1 MATPRLTF
9 LWPFLFRPVTAAV
22 KQQTTRSARRGVQ
35 TTTRRRQQAVT
46 QRYGTANEP
55 PPHLTAGRSGL
66 PATVKDSAG
75 NQKETKALTKTNGN
89 GKTGRPKKE
98 KVAKEVPKDKPE
110 EEEVPVVN
118 SSVVEA
124 QASNEASNPGQD
136 TSAASSEI
144 LAEVLDGAESTPI
157 TPAPQS
163 PQLPSEKPLET
174 VLNMPSSDKNG
185 TAQAPMHQ
193 QTATSKSV
201 GDSKPPHISA
211 PLYVHH
217 FDTYGLV
224 KRLEEGGWN
233 QESAITTMKAVRLIL
248 AENMDLARAALVSKS
263 NVENETY
270 LFRAACSE
278 LRTEINTKRKAEA
291 ERSRTDR
298 SQLQHEVDILG
309 QRLTQEGGT
318 LKDDLKGMFDD
329 RKMAI
334 RNEQRSM
341 ESKVRCRP
349 MHNLGSMLTN
359 IRSKNSTTASP

>member
-1 MATPRLTF
+1 
-9 LWPFLFRPVTAAV
+9 
-22 KQQTTRSARRGVQ
+22 
-35 TTTRRRQQAVT
+35 
-46 QRYGTANEP
+46 
-55 PPHLTAGRSGL
+55 
-66 PATVKDSAG
+66 VKDSTG

-89 GKTGRPKKE
+89 GKPGRPKKE
-98 KVAKEVPKDKPE
+98 KVVKEAAKDEPE
-110 EEEVPVVN
+110 EQETPIVDNPT
-118 SSVVEA
+118 VEA
-124 QASNEASNPGQD
+124 QATNEASNPAQE
-136 TSAASSEI
+136 SATTSSEI
-144 LAEVLDGAESTPI
+144 LAEVLDGAESTPV
-157 TPAPQS
+157 TPAPLS

-193 QTATSKSV
+193 QAATSKTV
-201 GDSKPPHISA
+201 GDNKPPHISA
-211 PLYVHH
+211 PMYVHH

-341 ESKVRCRP
+341 ESKVRDSIDQQLQ
-349 MHNLGSMLTN
+349 NMLIN
-359 IRSKNSTTASP
+359 PRSKNSTTASP

>member
-1 MATPRLTF
+1 
-9 LWPFLFRPVTAAV
+9 
-22 KQQTTRSARRGVQ
+22 
-35 TTTRRRQQAVT
+35 
-46 QRYGTANEP
+46 
-55 PPHLTAGRSGL
+55 L
-66 PATVKDSAG
+66 PATVKDAAG
-75 NQKETKALTKTNGN
+75 NQNETKALTKTNGN
-89 GKTGRPKKE
+89 GKAGRPKKE
-98 KVAKEVPKDKPE
+98 KVAKEVPKDEPQEVE
-110 EEEVPVVN
+110 EQ
-118 SSVVEA
+118 VVEKL
-124 QASNEASNPGQD
+124 
-136 TSAASSEI
+136 ASSEDSK
-144 LAEVLDGAESTPI
+144 AERDAAAAAAEIQAEIIDGSESSPVP
-157 TPAPQS
+157 PAPQS
-163 PQLPSEKPLET
+163 PQLPAENALET
-174 VLNMPSSDKNG
+174 VLNMPSSDKDG
-185 TAQAPMHQ
+185 KAQAPMFQ
-193 QTATSKSV
+193 QPATSTTSKSI
-201 GDSKPPHISA
+201 GDNTPPHISA

-278 LRTEINTKRKAEA
+278 LLTEINTKRKAEA

-298 SQLQHEVDILG
+298 AQLQHEVDILG

-341 ESKVRCRP
+341 ESKVIRAFTIRP
-349 MHNLGSMLTN
+349 E
-359 IRSKNSTTASP
+359 NSANRY